1 MQLQKSIY
9 RAENNEVYEIFTRF
23 VRPVPDISCQLLRF
37 QIYFGDKTFSCDTL
51 ISNGIIEKFGLTE
64 DNIEEVCRRKV
75 CLALES
81 NLDEYCS
88 IVVGSAD
95 IEL

>member
-1 MQLQKSIY
+1 MQLRKSIY

-23 VRPVPDISCQLLRF
+23 FRPVPDISCQLLRF
-37 QIYFGDKTFSCDTL
+37 QIYFGDKTFACDTL
-51 ISNGIIEKFGLTE
+51 ISDRIIKQFGLSE
-64 DNIEEVCRRKV
+64 KHIEEICRRKV
-75 CLALES
+75 CHALES

-88 IVVGSAD
+88 IVVGSSD